1 MSRAFLFPGQGSQS
15 VGMMASLAAEHP
27 VVRETFDAA
36 SGVLGYDL
44 WALAQQGPAEQL
56 ALTEITQPVMLVA
69 GVATYRAW
77 RAAGGAVPGWVA
89 GHSLGEFTALVAA
102 GTLDFEDAV
111 DLVRVRGELMRDA
124 MPGGQG
130 GMAAVL
136 GLEDADMEAVCVAAA
151 QGEVVEAVNFNAPGQ
166 VVIAGHR
173 TALERAIEGAKAR
186 GAKRALP
193 LPISVPCH
201 SSLMRPAAERLR
213 ERLAKSTFTAPV
225 CRFLSSVDAEE
236 YRDPDAIRELLYR
249 QLASP
254 VRWVATV
261 RALVAAGVTDFV
273 ECGPGKVL
281 AGLNRR
287 IDKTPGI
294 SASAL
299 EDPGSMSAAL
309 ATAAGVQGT
318 TTGGAA

>member
-1 MSRAFLFPGQGSQS
+1 MSRAFVFPGQGSQS
-15 VGMMASLAAEHP
+15 VGMMASLAEAYP

-36 SGVLGYDL
+36 SGVLNFDL

-56 ALTEITQPVMLVA
+56 ALTEVTQPLMLVA
-69 GVATYRAW
+69 GVATWRAW
-77 RAAGGAVPGWVA
+77 GAAGGAAPDWVA

-102 GTLDFEDAV
+102 GTLGFEDAV

-124 MPGGQG
+124 VPAGQG

-136 GLEDADMEAVCVAAA
+136 GLEDAAMEAVCATAA

-173 TALERAIEGAKAR
+173 TAIARAIEGAKAL

-193 LPISVPCH
+193 LAISVPCH

-213 ERLAKSTFTAPV
+213 ERLAKSPLAEPH
-225 CRFLSSVDAEE
+225 CRFLSSVDAKE
-236 YRDPDAIRELLYR
+236 YRDPEAIRDLLYR

-261 RALVAAGVTDFV
+261 QALVGLGVTRFV

-281 AGLNRR
+281 AGLHRR
-287 IDKTPGI
+287 IDKTPDVEVT
-294 SASAL
+294 AL
-299 EDPGSMSAAL
+299 EDPAAFA
-309 ATAAGVQGT
+309 ATI
-318 TTGGAA
+318 GGAA

>member
-1 MSRAFLFPGQGSQS
+1 
-15 VGMMASLAAEHP
+15 VHP
-27 VVRETFDAA
+27 VVRDTFDAA

-44 WALAQQGPAEQL
+44 WTLAQQGPAEQL

-77 RAAGGAVPGWVA
+77 RAAGGMAPDWVA

-102 GTLDFEDAV
+102 GTLGFEDAV

-136 GLEDADMEAVCVAAA
+136 GLDDAAMEAVCASAG

-166 VVIAGHR
+166 VVIAGHK
-173 TALERAIEGAKAR
+173 TALARAIEGAKAQ

-213 ERLAKSTFTAPV
+213 ERLARSTLAAPQ
-225 CRFLSSVDAEE
+225 CRFLSSVDATE
-236 YRDPDAIRELLYR
+236 YRDPEAIRDLLYR

-254 VRWVATV
+254 VRWVAAV
-261 RALVAAGVTDFV
+261 QALVGLGATRFV

-281 AGLNRR
+281 AGLHRR
-287 IDKTPGI
+287 IDKTPGVE
-294 SASAL
+294 ATAL
-299 EDPGSMSAAL
+299 EDPAAL
-309 ATAAGVQGT
+309 EAALTA
-318 TTGGAA
+318 GGAA

>member
-1 MSRAFLFPGQGSQS
+1 MSRAFVFPGQGSQS
-15 VGMMASLAAEHP
+15 VGMMAAWGGTHP
-27 VVRETFDAA
+27 VVRKTFDSA
-36 SGVLGYDL
+36 SEVLGYDL
-44 WALAQQGPAEQL
+44 WTLAQEGPAERL

-69 GVATYRAW
+69 GVATFRAW
-77 RAAGGAVPGWVA
+77 RAADGWMPEWVA

-102 GTLDFEDAV
+102 GTLGFEDAV

-124 MPGGQG
+124 VPDGQG

-136 GLEDADMEAVCVAAA
+136 GLDDADMESVCAAA
-151 QGEVVEAVNFNAPGQ
+151 GQGEVVEAVNFNAPGQ

-213 ERLAKSTFTAPV
+213 ARLATSVFAAPR
-225 CRFLSSVDAEE
+225 CRFVSSVDATE
-236 YRDPDAIRELLYR
+236 YRDPEAIRDLLYR

-261 RALVAAGVTDFV
+261 RAMVASGVTTFV

-281 AGLNRR
+281 AGLHRR
-287 IDKTPGI
+287 IDKTPGV
-294 SASAL
+294 AATAL
-299 EDPGSMSAAL
+299 EEPASLGELSAA
-309 ATAAGVQGT
+309 
-318 TTGGAA
+318 GGAP

>member
-1 MSRAFLFPGQGSQS
+1 MSQAFLFPGQGSQS
-15 VGMMASLAAEHP
+15 VGMMASLAEAYP
-27 VVRETFDAA
+27 VVRATFDAA

-56 ALTEITQPVMLVA
+56 ALTEITQPIMLVA

-77 RAAGGAVPGWVA
+77 RAAGGAAPDWVA

-102 GTLDFEDAV
+102 GTLSFEDAV

-124 MPGGQG
+124 VPGGQG

-136 GLEDADMEAVCVAAA
+136 GLEDADMEAVCAAAA

-173 TALERAIEGAKAR
+173 TALARAIEGAKAQ

-193 LPISVPCH
+193 LAISVPCH

-213 ERLAKSTFTAPV
+213 ERLA
-225 CRFLSSVDAEE
+225 EH
-236 YRDPDAIRELLYR
+236 
-249 QLASP
+249 
-254 VRWVATV
+254 
-261 RALVAAGVTDFV
+261 
-273 ECGPGKVL
+273 L
-281 AGLNRR
+281 AGR
-287 IDKTPGI
+287 P
-294 SASAL
+294 
-299 EDPGSMSAAL
+299 L
-309 ATAAGVQGT
+309 ATRQVLLALQRYQGNK
-318 TTGGAA
+318 

>member
-1 MSRAFLFPGQGSQS
+1 MMSRAFVFPGQGSQS
-15 VGMMASLAAEHP
+15 VGMMASLAERHP

-69 GVATYRAW
+69 GVATFRAW
-77 RAAGGAVPGWVA
+77 RTAGGAAPEWVA

-102 GTLDFEDAV
+102 GTLGFEDAV

-124 MPGGQG
+124 VPSGQG

-136 GLEDADMEAVCVAAA
+136 GLADADMEAVCAAAA

-201 SSLMRPAAERLR
+201 SSLMRPAAEQLR
-213 ERLAKSTFTAPV
+213 ARLARPVFTAPQ
-225 CRFLSSVDAEE
+225 CRFVSSVDATE
-236 YRDPDAIRELLYR
+236 YRDPEAIRDLLYR

-261 RALVAAGVTDFV
+261 RAMVAAGVTTFV

-281 AGLNRR
+281 AGLHRR
-287 IDKTPGI
+287 IDKTPGVE
-294 SASAL
+294 ATAL
-299 EDPGSMSAAL
+299 EDPASLSSAL
-309 ATAAGVQGT
+309 A
-318 TTGGAA
+318 GGAA